1 MRIADRMNPPVN
13 VVISNVPG
21 PRSPLY
27 LGEARLKHIYPVS
40 TVADGMG
47 LNMTVQ
53 SYVDTLDFGLV
64 VLPRAGAR
72 PVAPRRPVRRGGRR
86 AVRGDRHRAAFR
98 SPGQRRRQ
106 GDEVGHH
113 EGEVAQG
120 EGARDSLTDTERH

>member
-1 MRIADRMNPPVN
+1 MNPPVN

-64 VLPRAGAR
+64 SCRELVPDLWEL
-72 PVAPRRPVRRGGRR
+72 VDLCV
-86 AVRGDRHRAAFR
+86 
-98 SPGQRRRQ
+98 
-106 GDEVGHH
+106 DEVDVLFEAAGI
-113 EGEVAQG
+113 ERPSAVAG
-120 EGARDSLTDTERH
+120 GGAAAKAKASKPKPKSAPKAKATASA